1 MYDSSEFKTIEKTIF
16 TEDKIEPQQ
25 IYSFLAEVQMN
36 PCQAR
41 VTTAW
46 RLGLRAPFVTCKK
59 ECTKIT
65 GLMNFLRFYMLWH
78 HNAQE
83 VND

>member
-16 TEDKIEPQQ
+16 TKDKIEPH

-36 PCQAR
+36 PCHAW

-46 RLGLRAPFVTCKK
+46 RLGLQAPFVTCKK

-65 GLMNFLRFYMLWH
+65 GLMNFLRFYLLWH

>member
-1 MYDSSEFKTIEKTIF
+1 MIISEFKTIEKTIL
-16 TEDKIEPQQ
+16 TKDKIEPQQ
-25 IYSFLAEVQMN
+25 IYSFLVQSESM
-36 PCQAR
+36 PCMGNNSLEIRIEGSFCHLQ
-41 VTTAW
+41 
-46 RLGLRAPFVTCKK
+46 K

-65 GLMNFLRFYMLWH
+65 GLMNFLRSYLLWH